1 MKLPWANITLLI
13 LLVVQLATGFFG
25 LVNGRGERLWI
36 LWLHGLGA
44 YGLLV
49 VLLWKGQIIW
59 DAVRR
64 KRVWTRARL
73 AFIGLLGLLLL
84 VIVSGLIW
92 TFAGPRTLG
101 GFSLV
106 SLHIYLAIPLM
117 GLMLWHAWRM
127 RFVLRLRE
135 TWGRRLFL
143 GSLTAVAGGLL
154 LYPLT
159 NLFKRE
165 RRFTGS
171 YETGSFTGVF
181 PVVSWI
187 ADRAPAV
194 DVATFRLVIDGA
206 VARPLALSYD
216 DLRALATDEL
226 TAVLDCTGGWYSA
239 QVWRGISIGRLLAG
253 AERMDTTRSVTVQSQ
268 TGFKRRFSLAEM
280 ERYLLALDVAGEPL
294 SRGHGFPCRLV
305 APDQRGV
312 EWVKWVVRLTANTT
326 GPEWQLPLPLQ

>member
-1 MKLPWANITLLI
+1 MKLPWANITLLM
-13 LLVVQLATGFFG
+13 LLVVQLVTGYFG

-64 KRVWTRARL
+64 KRVWTRARV
-73 AFIGLLGLLLL
+73 AFAGLLGLLLL
-84 VIVSGLIW
+84 VLASGLIW
-92 TFAGPRTLG
+92 TFAGPRYLG

-117 GLMLWHAWRM
+117 ALMLWHAWRM
-127 RFVLRLRE
+127 RFVLRLRQ

-154 LYPLT
+154 LLPLT
-159 NLFKRE
+159 NLVKRE

-171 YETGSFTGVF
+171 YETGSFMGVF

-187 ADRAPAV
+187 TDRAPTV
-194 DVATFRLVIDGA
+194 DLATFRLVIDGS
-206 VARPLALSYD
+206 VARPLTLSYD
-216 DLRALATDEL
+216 DLRTLATDEV

-239 QVWRGISIGRLLAG
+239 QVWRGVNIRRLLEMVEVDG
-253 AERMDTTRSVTVQSQ
+253 AARSVTVQSQ
-268 TGFKRRFSLAEM
+268 TGFKRRFGLDEM
-280 ERYLLALDVAGEPL
+280 GRYLLALDVAGAPL
-294 SRGHGFPCRLV
+294 ARGHGFPCRLV

-312 EWVKWVVRLTANTT
+312 EWVKWVMRLTVNST
-326 GPEWQLPLPLQ
+326 GPEWQMPLPLQ